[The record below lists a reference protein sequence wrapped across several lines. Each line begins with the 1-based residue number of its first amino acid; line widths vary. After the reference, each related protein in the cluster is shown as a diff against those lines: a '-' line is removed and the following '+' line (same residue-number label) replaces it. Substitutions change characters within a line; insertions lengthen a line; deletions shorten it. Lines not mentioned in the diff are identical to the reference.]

1 MWALLLSEELLD
13 GHGLVRCPREMT
25 NETVTD
31 SIDVRMLED
40 MKLIDVSGL
49 GGAICTRL

>member
-1 MWALLLSEELLD
+1 LAASSVGKLLD

-31 SIDVRMLED
+31 SIDVRIVED
-40 MKLIDVSGL
+40 VKLMDVSGL
-49 GGAICTRL
+49 EGAICTE